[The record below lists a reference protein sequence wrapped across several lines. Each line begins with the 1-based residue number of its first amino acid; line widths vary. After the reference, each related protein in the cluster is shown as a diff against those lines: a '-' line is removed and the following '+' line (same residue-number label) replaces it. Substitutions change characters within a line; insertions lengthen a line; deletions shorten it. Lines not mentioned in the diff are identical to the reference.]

1 MIAIY
6 ARFSPKPH
14 KKSRTQAQHDE
25 PIDVQLE
32 ACRRYCAHM
41 NLDIGSEFCEPGVSG
56 FKSRIHERPEGQR
69 LLAAIDTGKYNGVV
83 VMRLDRLSRE
93 TVDILTTTDQ
103 WNKQR
108 ITLHLA
114 SQGGCS
120 INSSTPVGKL
130 FLTLLASMGEFERGQ
145 IAERTSDAMRR
156 QFHNTVQ
163 NRGQIPYGRRV
174 SADGV
179 TLEDDPQ
186 EQAVIGLV
194 GDWSALDMTP
204 SDIAA
209 RLNDQGFAARKCKP
223 FYPQLVR
230 KIIARL
236 ERVR

>member
-1 MIAIY
+1 MTVATY

-25 PIDVQLE
+25 PIEVQLE

-41 NLDIGSEFCEPGVSG
+41 GLDIGAEFCEPGVSG

-69 LLAAIDTGKYNGVV
+69 LLEALDTGKYAGVV

-93 TVDILTTTDQ
+93 TVDILTTTDK

-156 QFHNTVQ
+156 QFHTRVQ
-163 NRGQIPYGRRV
+163 TRGHRPYGRRV
-174 SADGV
+174 SSDGV
-179 TLEDDPQ
+179 TLEDDAQ
-186 EQAVIGLV
+186 EQAVIGFITQWHTEGLEP
-194 GDWSALDMTP
+194 A
-204 SDIAA
+204 DIAD
-209 RLNDQGFAARKCKP
+209 RLSNSGYTSRKGKP

-230 KIIARL
+230 KIIARAS
-236 ERVR
+236 R